1 MRTTSTSLAVAAL
14 FSIARAGGII
24 DNTVEAAQLL
34 VSLILYY
41 LSLLPTQL
49 TQTSLY
55 PLLLFCSNSPSRNI
69 IQHPHQKSL
78 AFPASPRMIR
88 ATIGFS

>member
-24 DNTVEAAQLL
+24 DNTAEAAQLL
-34 VSLILYY
+34 VGLILYHSLPPPTPLIQSS
-41 LSLLPTQL
+41 LSTLYS
-49 TQTSLY
+49 SLRT
-55 PLLLFCSNSPSRNI
+55 LHENI
-69 IQHPHQKSL
+69 IQHPQQKSIT
-78 AFPASPRMIR
+78 FPASPRMIR